1 MAGRTIRFRLDY
13 GADLSFTK
21 ELIAYWQDQ
30 FDWRK
35 IENEINDYPNFIAEI
50 NGHTVHFMHIK
61 GKGKQTVPLLITHG
75 WPGSFLEMMK
85 LIPLLTENAEF
96 SFDLVIPSVPGF
108 GFSGRI
114 TQPGCNSAFI
124 AELWHELMIELGYD
138 RYGAQGGDIGS
149 GISTWLSR
157 PYPLNIIGLHFN
169 YIPGSYKPYLPDGEK
184 LSDEVLAFQKIGAD
198 WSAREGAYAYM
209 HATKPLTAAY
219 GPY

>member
-35 IENEINDYPNFIAEI
+35 IENEINDYPNFIADI

-157 PYPLNIIGLHFN
+157 LYPLNIIGLHLN

-184 LSDEVLAFQKIGAD
+184 LSDEVLAFQKIGA
-198 WSAREGAYAYM
+198 E
-209 HATKPLTAAY
+209 
-219 GPY
+219 